1 MCQRH
6 DQTTMTSM
14 RSCLLLLAL
23 LLASGCGDD
32 LHGDADAIAEAGEDL
47 APDPSSPGDPGDP
60 PPPVPELCDR
70 LLACVNAT
78 RPAELAALAEHYGS
92 GSACWDAGP
101 AEAALCIAECG
112 EALEDRHRSFPR
124 HRACMLCRSDDDCNT
139 GAGEFCFVGGCELIE
154 HDDPG

>member
-1 MCQRH
+1 MIR
-6 DQTTMTSM
+6 M
-14 RSCLLLLAL
+14 RSSSLLLAL

-32 LHGDADAIAEAGEDL
+32 LRADAEAGAGAGDHGT
-47 APDPSSPGDPGDP
+47 PDPSGAADPGD

-78 RPAELAALAEHYGS
+78 RPAEFAPIAEQYGP

-101 AEAALCIAECG
+101 AEAALCITECRDG
-112 EALEDRHRSFPR
+112 LEDHHRSFPR

-139 GAGEFCFVGGCELIE
+139 GAGEFCFAGGCSLIDAEPPE
-154 HDDPG
+154 HDPS